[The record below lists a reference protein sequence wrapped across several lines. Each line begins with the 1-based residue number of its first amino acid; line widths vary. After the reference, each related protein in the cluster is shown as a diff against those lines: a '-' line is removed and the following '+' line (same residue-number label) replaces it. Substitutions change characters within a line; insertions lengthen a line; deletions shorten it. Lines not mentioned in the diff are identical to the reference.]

1 MALMEKKMA
10 GSAVS
15 DRRVISLRGN
25 AVEEADIRKLQRNLR
40 GRLIRPGDSDYE
52 AARHVWNRAFDRHPA
67 LIVRCADADDVERAI
82 AFGRS
87 NDLLTA
93 VRGGGHSFSGK
104 STCDGGMVVDF
115 SAMKKVEVDP
125 TRRIARAEPG
135 ANLGD
140 FDGATQ
146 AFGLATT
153 MGTFA
158 PTGIAGLTLGGGWG
172 WLIGKHGVSCDNLIS
187 ADVVTAEGR
196 LMTASERENEDLLWG
211 LRGGAGNF
219 GVVTSFCYRLH
230 PVERVLGGI
239 VKYGAAQLGEM
250 LHFFRDYA
258 PTAPDELTMLAG
270 ILPLAEPAVGIAV
283 CYCGDFGKGEE
294 VLKPLRTFRKPASD
308 TIRPMTYLELQ
319 NMLDAPIGSAMNYGN
334 YSKNTFLTRLSESAI
349 DAIVGNVARGA
360 LAILRFLAEPGTRRC
375 LPGWSQR
382 DGSQSAASRI

>member
-1 MALMEKKMA
+1 
-10 GSAVS
+10 
-15 DRRVISLRGN
+15 
-25 AVEEADIRKLQRNLR
+25 
-40 GRLIRPGDSDYE
+40 
-52 AARHVWNRAFDRHPA
+52 
-67 LIVRCADADDVERAI
+67 
-82 AFGRS
+82 
-87 NDLLTA
+87 
-93 VRGGGHSFSGK
+93 
-104 STCDGGMVVDF
+104 
-115 SAMKKVEVDP
+115 
-125 TRRIARAEPG
+125 
-135 ANLGD
+135 
-140 FDGATQ
+140 
-146 AFGLATT
+146 
-153 MGTFA
+153 
-158 PTGIAGLTLGGGWG
+158 
-172 WLIGKHGVSCDNLIS
+172 
-187 ADVVTAEGR
+187 
-196 LMTASERENEDLLWG
+196 MTASERENEDLLWG

-349 DAIVGNVARGA
+349 DTIVGNVARAPSPFCAFWLSLVHGA
-360 LAILRFLAEPGTRRC
+360 ACRVGLSETAVSLRHPGYEFEMWSVKAI
-375 LPGWSQR
+375 
-382 DGSQSAASRI
+382 